1 MRYGL
6 NIPLRERDIQELR
19 HLKREAELSIIHVY
33 SRTGTKQAERW
44 LKQIEEELG
53 RRNAR

>member
-1 MRYGL
+1 MRYGI

-19 HLKREAELSIIHVY
+19 HLKREAELSLIHVY